1 MNLALTA
8 PDWLAWALGA
18 LLVAAAAEDAYRLR
32 ISNIISIALLVL
44 ALVAM
49 AVVGFSISLWEN
61 GVVFAAILAIGT
73 FLFGRGWLGGG
84 DVKLLAS
91 LGLWFDLE
99 GALRLVLSVLI
110 AGGVLALVILALR
123 MVTGGKGNHPIAVLN
138 KGAGIPYG
146 IAIAAGALITLSARS

>member
-49 AVVGFSISLWEN
+49 AVVGFSIALWEN

-123 MVTGGKGNHPIAVLN
+123 MVTGGKGNHRIAVLN